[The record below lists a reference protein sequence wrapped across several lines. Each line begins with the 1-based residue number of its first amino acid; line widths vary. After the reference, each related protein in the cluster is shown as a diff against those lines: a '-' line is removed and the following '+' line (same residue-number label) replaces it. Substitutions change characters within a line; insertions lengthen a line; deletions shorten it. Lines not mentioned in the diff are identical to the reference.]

1 MSTST
6 TFTDAL
12 EAALPKQT
20 AGSLPSTRTFGMVTE
35 AIESRDVDALIRE
48 LEHTRAHYQS
58 LEYMLNSED
67 QIAETII
74 NSFTDPAARAAGIPE
89 PTTLEEVVRFAVRVY
104 ANEVLGVAYDTAHQ
118 VGLPMALMGLD
129 VQGALQMIYSDLDY
143 SDPARE
149 LTEDDIA
156 ELLGKP
162 EDDED

>member
-6 TFTDAL
+6 AFTAAL
-12 EAALPKQT
+12 DAALPKQT
-20 AGSLPSTRTFGMVTE
+20 AGSLPGTRTFGMVTE
-35 AIESRDVDALIRE
+35 AIESRDVDQLIRE

-58 LEYMLNSED
+58 LEYMLNNED
-67 QIAETII
+67 QIAATII
-74 NSFTDPAARAAGIPE
+74 GSFTDPAARDAGIPE
-89 PTTLEEVVRFAVRVY
+89 PTTLEEVVRLTVRVY
-104 ANEVLGVAYDTAHQ
+104 ANEVLGAAYDTAHQ

-129 VQGALQMIYSDLDY
+129 VQDALKMIYSDLDF

-156 ELLGKP
+156 ALLGKP